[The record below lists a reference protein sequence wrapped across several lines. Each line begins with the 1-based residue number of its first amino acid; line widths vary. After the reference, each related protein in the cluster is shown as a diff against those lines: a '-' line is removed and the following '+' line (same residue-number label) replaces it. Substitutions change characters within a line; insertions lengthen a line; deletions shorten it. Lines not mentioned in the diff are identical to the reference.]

1 MSSYF
6 PSALNGSSCS
16 LTQPREPRNSK
27 QGCYSKCFSR
37 SGFTAFGLKLLQNLQ
52 SKETY
57 SVVSWTNH
65 QVRVSFYAQRYLVF
79 RGNFIKAIIRP
90 IYHNSNPR
98 RMSEGLSCDF
108 RAVSSK
114 ILAHRVGGGLLKC
127 FGGDGALWALVNAM
141 NLRICSHVYSH
152 KITGSMN
159 SRSPSLGSPGGPWT
173 PVSCFKIYI
182 CGTLSKVLLNKKKK
196 CKQAVYRAQCFLA
209 FQCCPEMNI
218 YYLKNKSRDYLLS
231 YIYCFKI
238 FKNFKQ
244 F

>member
-27 QGCYSKCFSR
+27 QGCYSKRFSR

-114 ILAHRVGGGLLKC
+114 SLAHRVGGGVCLSVL
-127 FGGDGALWALVNAM
+127 GVM
-141 NLRICSHVYSH
+141 E
-152 KITGSMN
+152 
-159 SRSPSLGSPGGPWT
+159 RSEPWWMPWTLEYAHMCIHIKLQGPWT
-173 PVSCFKIYI
+173 PGVHPWVPL
-182 CGTLSKVLLNKKKK
+182 GVLGPQFPALKFIF
-196 CKQAVYRAQCFLA
+196 VELYPR
-209 FQCCPEMNI
+209 
-218 YYLKNKSRDYLLS
+218 YY
-231 YIYCFKI
+231 
-238 FKNFKQ
+238 
-244 F
+244 